1 MIPLIRDIFMFPLE
15 KLRLGIERRQ
25 LLSDCSGKVLEI
37 GVYKTFLIYI
47 KIIFLKIDSGK
58 SLCYYPVAGNFL

>member
-37 GVYKTFLIYI
+37 G
-47 KIIFLKIDSGK
+47 IDSGK